1 MIRYCPPS
9 GSWSYPAPGHRRN
22 TRPRLRQESAA
33 SPRPASTSLGTMAPC
48 VNSSLLLF
56 EGAFPFCGGP
66 NSRASSLET
75 APTAA
80 GAPRIERARCLPN
93 RRRAIAFC
101 NVAANIGIQLND
113 GDKPKYFLDLFCQKL
128 GRSVSGL
135 APNSAI
141 TLSLAPGRYASL
153 L

>member
-9 GSWSYPAPGHRRN
+9 GSWSYPAPGHLRI
-22 TRPRLRQESAA
+22 TRLGLHRESAA

-48 VNSSLLLF
+48 VISSLLLF

-66 NSRASSLET
+66 NGRASSLET
-75 APTAA
+75 ASTPA

-101 NVAANIGIQLND
+101 NFVTTIGIYLND
-113 GDKPKYFLDLFCQKL
+113 ADKPKYFLDLLCQKL
-128 GRSVSGL
+128 DGVL
-135 APNSAI
+135 AGWHPMA
-141 TLSLAPGRYASL
+141 G
-153 L
+153 